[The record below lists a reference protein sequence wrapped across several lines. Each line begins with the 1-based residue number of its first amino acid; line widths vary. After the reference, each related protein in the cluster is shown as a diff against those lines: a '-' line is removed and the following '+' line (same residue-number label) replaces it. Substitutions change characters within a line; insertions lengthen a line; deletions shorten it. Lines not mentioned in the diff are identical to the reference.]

1 MNKQSFSDIHRKQM
15 MKSSEEQ
22 QQQQQQHD
30 DDWLGKWNEKIQ
42 KARVATAVQQNTMH
56 KIRSKLN

>member
-1 MNKQSFSDIHRKQM
+1 M

-30 DDWLGKWNEKIQ
+30 DDWLGKWNEKNTEGQSGNNSATKYNAQNQ
-42 KARVATAVQQNTMH
+42 KQ
-56 KIRSKLN
+56 IKLTIN